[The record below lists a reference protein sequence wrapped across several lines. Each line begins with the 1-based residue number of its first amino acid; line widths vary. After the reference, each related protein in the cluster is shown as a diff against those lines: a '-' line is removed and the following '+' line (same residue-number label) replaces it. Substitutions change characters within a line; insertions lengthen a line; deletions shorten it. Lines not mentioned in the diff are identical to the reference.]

1 MLRFPR
7 LEKAQAWYG
16 GDKYR
21 VARGK
26 PAGASDYFNMIVVEG
41 MDTPHLIRAT
51 GGAIRGGDRRAI
63 LRRPGRDL

>member
-7 LEKAQAWYG
+7 LEKAQAWCG

-41 MDTPHLIRAT
+41 MDTPI
-51 GGAIRGGDRRAI
+51 
-63 LRRPGRDL
+63 